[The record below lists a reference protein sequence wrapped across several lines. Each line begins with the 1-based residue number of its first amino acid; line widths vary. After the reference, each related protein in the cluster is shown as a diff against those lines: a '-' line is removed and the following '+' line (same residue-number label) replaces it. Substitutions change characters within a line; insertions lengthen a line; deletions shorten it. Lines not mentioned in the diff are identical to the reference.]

1 MLICVLLSSNLHG
14 FTDLFQSDLV
24 MSSLVT
30 TVFNSSIGWLVN
42 KGREVTA
49 EKLKQGDVTDQKIR
63 DLIVRE
69 VEDIKSKLDGLS
81 RQDLLAAVDSFE
93 TGIRYLF
100 KALDVKPIGQVS
112 DATAE
117 TKVKIAAENIDE
129 LSLANTVKA
138 KVSAAAEMREKSENI
153 DFDETTKI
161 TFSHAEKRFQMARE
175 MATKAF
181 NNEALK
187 FFDRITAI
195 RYRIMATM
203 LESVVE
209 TAGTIGDLSSS
220 SVKIALEN
228 ALPECYQCLQ
238 ILHSAPVVQSCF
250 KVEMEKGIL
259 NLRRLFGTDERREI
273 ISSVCQIN
281 RAIYNATQEVGK
293 EEHAWVCPAIDIGE
307 DKVDLLRDERA
318 LQVIRDVNMAH
329 CSVPWSFGQEGEEDH
344 KLKLPCAIATNIH
357 GHFLIVDDTEN
368 EVKVFDSN
376 GKYDFSFK
384 ASHDDG
390 YPKIVDV
397 ETNVDEKI
405 YLLVSMK
412 RPGAEER
419 QREVQVLTKTADLQ
433 YKFPVKGGGSGRIRL
448 IVNGRKVLLL
458 VDNEVYVYE
467 QNGEFLFR
475 FGKGLLSCA
484 RDIASFDGRVIILDE
499 EGLYSFPAKIDT
511 WAHIFTME
519 GQHLDKFKVNTEG
532 DIYYRIAC
540 HPISGHVVAAGITL
554 DTIDLDRDLLTI
566 ALYTVNGDFVRRIQ
580 LNENQRSILR
590 PVKGLTV
597 TTKGDIAVASIS
609 NVNNY
614 YNMKVIVL

>member
-14 FTDLFQSDLV
+14 FTDLSQSDLV

-129 LSLANTVKA
+129 LSLANAVKA

-195 RYRIMATM
+195 RYRIIATM

-209 TAGTIGDLSSS
+209 RAGTIGDLSSS

-250 KVEMEKGIL
+250 KVKMEKGIL
-259 NLRRLFGTDERREI
+259 NFRGLFGTVERREI

-293 EEHAWVCPAIDIGE
+293 EAHAWVWPTIDIGE
-307 DKVDLLRDERA
+307 EKVDLLRDERA
-318 LQVIRDVNMAH
+318 LQVMRDVNMEH
-329 CSVPWSFGQEGEEDH
+329 CSVPWSFGQEGEEEH
-344 KLKLPCAIATNIH
+344 KLKLPCAIAINNH
-357 GHFLIVDDTEN
+357 GHFLIAEEREN
-368 EVKVFDSN
+368 EVKVFDSS

-384 ASHDDG
+384 APHYDYDK
-390 YPKIVDV
+390 KIVDV
-397 ETNVDEKI
+397 KTDVDDKI
-405 YLLVSMK
+405 YLLVSTK

-419 QREVQVLTKTADLQ
+419 EREVQVLTKTADLQ
-433 YKFPVKGGGSGRIRL
+433 HIFPVKGGGSGMVRL
-448 IVNGRKVLLL
+448 IVDGSKVLVL
-458 VDNEVYVYE
+458 VHNEVYVYE
-467 QNGEFLFR
+467 HNGEFLYR
-475 FGKGLLSCA
+475 FGKGLLGLA
-484 RDIASFDGRVIILDE
+484 WDIASVDGRVIILDVR
-499 EGLYSFPAKIDT
+499 GLSSSPAKIDT

-519 GQHLDKFKVNTEG
+519 GQHLNKFNIKIK
-532 DIYYRIAC
+532 DDLYDRIAC
-540 HPISGHVVAAGITL
+540 RPISGHVVAAGTVL
-554 DTIDLDRDLLTI
+554 STDLLTI
-566 ALYTVNGDFVRRIQ
+566 ALYTLKGDFVRRIQ
-580 LNENQRSILR
+580 LSENPRYIINQ
-590 PVKGLTV
+590 VKGLVV
-597 TTKGDIAVASIS
+597 TTKGVIAVVSKDTNS
-609 NVNNY
+609 Y
-614 YNMKVIVL
+614 KMKVIIL

>member
-49 EKLKQGDVTDQKIR
+49 EKLKQGDVTDQKIP

-93 TGIRYLF
+93 IGIRYLF

-138 KVSAAAEMREKSENI
+138 KVSAAAEMREKSEHI

-228 ALPECYQCLQ
+228 ALPECYQYLQ

-259 NLRRLFGTDERREI
+259 NLRGLFGTDERREI

-293 EEHAWVCPAIDIGE
+293 DEHAWVCPAIDIGE

-318 LQVIRDVNMAH
+318 LQELYAT
-329 CSVPWSFGQEGEEDH
+329 STWSTA
-344 KLKLPCAIATNIH
+344 LCR
-357 GHFLIVDDTEN
+357 GHL
-368 EVKVFDSN
+368 
-376 GKYDFSFK
+376 
-384 ASHDDG
+384 
-390 YPKIVDV
+390 
-397 ETNVDEKI
+397 
-405 YLLVSMK
+405 
-412 RPGAEER
+412 
-419 QREVQVLTKTADLQ
+419 
-433 YKFPVKGGGSGRIRL
+433 VKGVKKTTSSSFL
-448 IVNGRKVLLL
+448 VLLL
-458 VDNEVYVYE
+458 
-467 QNGEFLFR
+467 QTFM
-475 FGKGLLSCA
+475 
-484 RDIASFDGRVIILDE
+484 DIF
-499 EGLYSFPAKIDT
+499 
-511 WAHIFTME
+511 
-519 GQHLDKFKVNTEG
+519 
-532 DIYYRIAC
+532 
-540 HPISGHVVAAGITL
+540 
-554 DTIDLDRDLLTI
+554 
-566 ALYTVNGDFVRRIQ
+566 
-580 LNENQRSILR
+580 
-590 PVKGLTV
+590 
-597 TTKGDIAVASIS
+597 
-609 NVNNY
+609 
-614 YNMKVIVL
+614 